1 LAFGLSSRRSAPKE
15 DNTQAHSELLQSC
28 DNVAVVKQAEAIK
41 SDFQGTFNNIVNAF
55 FAGANDGLTAKPDK
69 DTPICMHCRDSLVLN
84 LKNPSDIGTILRKPT
99 FGIF

>member
-1 LAFGLSSRRSAPKE
+1 MAFGLSSRRSTPKE

-28 DNVAVVKQAEAIK
+28 DNVALVKQAEAIK

-55 FAGANDGLTAKPDK
+55 FASANDGLTAKADK
-69 DTPICMHCRDSLVLN
+69 DTPICMHCRDSQVLS